1 MQQHTQILR
10 DQRGA
15 SFVEYLILV
24 GVIAIVGIIAFS
36 EFGDAITG
44 RAQTFGGKVEQLGNN

>member
-1 MQQHTQILR
+1 MSKMMRLFR

-24 GVIAIVGIIAFS
+24 GVIAIVGIVAF
-36 EFGDAITG
+36 EKFGGAITG
-44 RAQTFGGKVEQLGNN
+44 RAENFRGKVETLGN

>member
-1 MQQHTQILR
+1 MNKLSRIVR

-24 GVIAIVGIIAFS
+24 GVIAIVGILAFRAFGTAVS
-36 EFGDAITG
+36 DKAAEF
-44 RAQTFGGKVEQLGNN
+44 EQEVRGL

>member
-1 MQQHTQILR
+1 MNKLNPIVR

-24 GVIAIVGIIAFS
+24 GVIAIVGIFAF
-36 EFGDAITG
+36 EQFGDAITG
-44 RAQTFGGKVEQLGNN
+44 RADTFRGKIETLGD

>member
-1 MQQHTQILR
+1 MNKLNRFVR

-24 GVIAIVGIIAFS
+24 GVIAIVGIIAF
-36 EFGDAITG
+36 EKFGTAITG
-44 RAQTFGGKVEQLGNN
+44 RAENFSGKIETLGN